1 MHANT
6 WIFLSLSRYVCV
18 CMLVR
23 VCACVCVCVRVSV
36 SVSVRVS
43 VCVHMFGERRC
54 FGNCQCNTDSPITK
68 SWHNATSRAYFH
80 HLLVAELHRAVSFI
94 EMHCLS
100 R

>member
-23 VCACVCVCVRVSV
+23 VRACVCVSVRVSV
-36 SVSVRVS
+36 SVSVRVL
-43 VCVHMFGERRC
+43 GERRC
-54 FGNCQCNTDSPITK
+54 FGNCQCDTDSPITK
-68 SWHNATSRAYFH
+68 SWRNATSRAYFH